1 MTILLVCGLLLFSSA
16 EGPAATLPPTE
27 TSDFLDAIDLSAWD
41 DFFSRLEETE
51 PWQRPSELVR
61 AFAEGEDDP
70 AKLIAWLKARGRA
83 GLTGTASLL
92 LLALVTG
99 VLAALFET
107 LLDTPSVP
115 ARRVLSVGLAAL
127 LLLRL
132 LPLIQRGLT
141 CLRGILALAEVTV
154 PLMTGA
160 LLLLGSP
167 QGAALMGTL
176 GELLVGIC
184 LRWVEGGLAP
194 LALSAGVLRAAD
206 LTGDRSEERRVL
218 TSFSKLLFTV
228 SRWGVRII
236 SAGYSILAALMGAG
250 AAGMDSL
257 LLRTGRMAAGS
268 LPLVGSLVSD
278 SLGATAVCLSL
289 VKGALGRTWMLLIL
303 WQAAGPALA
312 LLLQGFGLRA
322 ASSLLL
328 PLEQREMATML
339 SALGEMLT
347 ILGALILAAGAML
360 GVSVGGAAG
369 CFGGL

>member
-1 MTILLVCGLLLFSSA
+1 MTILLVCGLLLFSPA

-70 AKLIAWLKARGRA
+70 AQLIAWLKARGRA
-83 GLTGTASLL
+83 GLTGAASLL

-127 LLLRL
+127 LLIRL

-141 CLRGILALAEVTV
+141 CLRGIFALAEVTV

-206 LTGDRSEERRVL
+206 LTGDGVL

-236 SAGYSILAALMGAG
+236 SAGYSIMAALMGAG

-289 VKGALGRTWMLLIL
+289 VKGALGRTGMLLIL

-328 PLEQREMATML
+328 PLEQREIATML

-347 ILGALILAAGAML
+347 VLGALILAAGAML